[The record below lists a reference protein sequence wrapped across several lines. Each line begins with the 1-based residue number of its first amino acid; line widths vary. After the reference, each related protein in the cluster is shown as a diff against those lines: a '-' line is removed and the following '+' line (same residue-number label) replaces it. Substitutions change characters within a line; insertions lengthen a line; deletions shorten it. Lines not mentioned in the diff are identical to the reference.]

1 MTSTVDEF
9 VKTLA
14 PAQYDKSTVAER
26 HQAMEIKVLLS
37 SLRGGTWFESG
48 SWSHGTALKGH
59 SDVDFMI
66 PCSGSRPTLPSSA
79 LTTLKTSLDR
89 SHWAIRSHRISSPT
103 VKVEF
108 YTEPHFEVVPA
119 WHYKTVGEDKVFLIP
134 GPGDQWEESAP
145 RAHLRFVTQQND
157 RLGKKVK
164 PLVRLLKQWK
174 AHTGAPV
181 SSFYL
186 EMRTAEYAK
195 GESSLYYHLDL
206 KVLMGRLINYGL
218 RDMNDTTGLVS
229 RIRAVSS
236 EENRRKTVRLLQEA
250 KTHLDA
256 AYDLDGK
263 PGQQWGYWDHM
274 SDVFGSS
281 FPYPTTW

>member
-1 MTSTVDEF
+1 MTTTLDEF

-14 PAQYDKSTVAER
+14 PAQYDKATVAER
-26 HQAMEIKVLLS
+26 HQAMEIAVAVS

-66 PCSGSRPTLPSSA
+66 PCSGSRPVYPSSA
-79 LTTLKTSLDR
+79 LTTLKTSLAQ
-89 SHWAIRSHRISSPT
+89 SHWAIRDRRISSPT

-108 YTEPHFEVVPA
+108 FTAPHFEVVPA
-119 WHYKTVGEDKVFLIP
+119 WHYNTVGEDKVFLIP

-145 RAHLRFVTQQND
+145 RAHLRFVTEQND

-164 PLVRLLKQWK
+164 PLARLLKQWK
-174 AHTGAPV
+174 AATGAPV

-195 GESSLYYHLDL
+195 GEDFISFHIDMRR
-206 KVLMGRLINYGL
+206 LMGRLINHGL
-218 RDMNDTTGLVS
+218 RDMNDPAGRVS

-236 EENRRKTVRLLQEA
+236 EESRRKTVRLLQEA
-250 KTHLDA
+250 KGHLDA
-256 AYDLDGK
+256 AYDLDGQ
-263 PGQQWGYWDHM
+263 PGQASPYWSHM
-274 SDVFGSS
+274 YDVFGSS
-281 FPYPTTW
+281 FPYPTW